1 MENENSERFLP
12 IGSVALL
19 KGGTKKV
26 MVTGF
31 CSVAEEN
38 QEKIYDYTGCIYPEG
53 YLDFDQICLF
63 DHNQIE
69 KVFYVGYSDEEDK
82 NFKEEL
88 KEISSKFESGEQN
101 IKTFFNEDIFAEDE
115 EADDEETSENEN
127 NSGVVIPMIENDTNK
142 ENNESAEVE
151 ELEYL

>member
-63 DHNQIE
+63 DHDQIE

-115 EADDEETSENEN
+115 EADDEETSENED

-142 ENNESAEVE
+142 ENNELTDVE

>member
-115 EADDEETSENEN
+115 EADDEETSENED

-142 ENNESAEVE
+142 ENNELTDVE

>member
-63 DHNQIE
+63 DHDQIE

-142 ENNESAEVE
+142 ENNELTDVE